1 MEVIDSFI
9 SKYIAD
15 PETAL
20 LIIILGFALYAAY
33 KGWWVPGFIYEKEE
47 NRANEALSVNA
58 EQTKALDATTE
69 AIKDL
74 TTEIRQRGS

>member
-1 MEVIDSFI
+1 MEEI
-9 SKYIAD
+9 SNLITKFVSD

-20 LIIILGFALYAAY
+20 LIIVLGFALYAAY
-33 KGWWVPGFIYEKEE
+33 RGWWVPGFIYSKEE
-47 NRANEALSVNA
+47 ERANEAFSLNSA
-58 EQTKALDATTE
+58 QTKALEATTD

>member
-1 MEVIDSFI
+1 MTDI
-9 SKYIAD
+9 SNLITKFVAD

-33 KGWWVPGFIYEKEE
+33 KGWWVPGFIYAKEE
-47 NRANEALSVNA
+47 QRADEAFSLNA
-58 EQTKALDATTE
+58 AQTKALEATTD

-74 TTEIRQRGS
+74 TTEIRQRG

>member
-33 KGWWVPGFIYEKEE
+33 KGWWVPGFIYQKEE
-47 NRANEALSVNA
+47 ARVDEVIEINA
-58 EQTKALDATTE
+58 SQTKALEATSE
-69 AIKDL
+69 AIEEL
-74 TTEIRQRGS
+74 TMEIRQRGM

>member
-1 MEVIDSFI
+1 MGEI
-9 SKYIAD
+9 SNLITKFVAD

-47 NRANEALSVNA
+47 DRANEALSINA
-58 EQTKALDATTE
+58 AQTKALEATTD

>member
-1 MEVIDSFI
+1 VGEI
-9 SKYIAD
+9 SDLITKFVSD

-33 KGWWVPGFIYEKEE
+33 KGWWVPGFIYLKDE
-47 NRANEALSVNA
+47 NRANEAFDLNA
-58 EQTKALDATTE
+58 AQTKALEATTE